1 LRWVDGRFDFTPHPV
16 SRVLYGRGRLAELGE
31 MLGSLDRTRAVVVT
45 SPSVRR
51 SGLVARAEAA
61 LGGRLASVFD
71 GTRPHSPVE
80 VVREATALAA
90 RVGADA
96 VVSVGGGSAIDT
108 AKGIVH
114 FRLEESGTRLAHVAV
129 PTTLSGGEF
138 TGAAGITHG
147 PIKRLY
153 RGPHMPAS
161 LVLLDPDAAAITPL
175 SLLLPSG
182 LNALHHCVEG
192 VCSVRPNGMSDA
204 MFLHAIRLLA
214 TALPRLQERPADLE
228 ARGLAMVGAALAAL
242 AIPGVPM
249 GMGHAL
255 AHAIGGRYK
264 TPHATTHAILIAPV
278 MQFNH
283 DAVVDAQAS
292 IADGLGVSD
301 HGDPA
306 RAARA
311 GIDRVRSLLVDF
323 GIPPGFSALGV
334 SGDEVEDVARAAM
347 DDPCFPTNPK
357 AASLD
362 DVVGVIRSAL

>member
-1 LRWVDGRFDFTPHPV
+1 MIQPFQITRGP
-16 SRVLYGRGRLAELGE
+16 RVRYGRGEAAFVGEEAKALGMKRP
-31 MLGSLDRTRAVVVT
+31 MLLTD
-45 SPSVRR
+45 
-51 SGLVARAEAA
+51 SGLASAGVLEPIIEGMKKAGMDFALYDKAEPNPSGEIIPLTKAFYESNGC
-61 LGGRLASVFD
+61 LGIIA
-71 GTRPHSPVE
+71 
-80 VVREATALAA
+80 
-90 RVGADA
+90 
-96 VVSVGGGSAIDT
+96 VGGGSAIDT

-114 FRLEESGTRLAHVAV
+114 FLLEDRGVRLAHVAV

-147 PIKRLY
+147 PIKKLY

-161 LVLLDPDAAAITPL
+161 LVLLDPEAAAITPL

-214 TALPRLQERPADLE
+214 TALPRLKERPADLE

-255 AHAIGGRYK
+255 AHAIGGRYR

-278 MQFNH
+278 MRFNH
-283 DAVVDAQAS
+283 DAVIDAQAS
-292 IADGLGVSD
+292 IADGLGIRD
-301 HGDPA
+301 YGDPA
-306 RAARA
+306 GAARA
-311 GIDRVRSLLVDF
+311 GIEHIGSLLVDL
-323 GIPPGFSALGV
+323 GIPTGFSALGV
-334 SGDEVEDVARAAM
+334 SDDEVEEVARAAM

-362 DVVGVIRSAL
+362 DVVTVIRSAL

>member
-1 LRWVDGRFDFTPHPV
+1 MRWMEGRFDFTPHPV
-16 SRVLYGRGRLAELGE
+16 SRVAYGRGRLAELGE
-31 MLGSLDRTRAVVVT
+31 VLGSLEKDRALVVT

-61 LGGRLASVFD
+61 IGGRLAGVFD

-114 FRLEESGTRLAHVAV
+114 LRLEESGARLAHVAV

-147 PIKRLY
+147 PIKKLY
-153 RGPHMPAS
+153 RGSHMPAS
-161 LVLLDPDAAAITPL
+161 LVILDPEAAAITPL

-192 VCSVRPNGMSDA
+192 VCSIRPNGMSDA

-214 TALPRLQERPADLE
+214 AALPRIKERPGDVE
-228 ARGLAMVGAALAAL
+228 ARGGAMVGAALAAL

-255 AHAIGGRYK
+255 AHAIGGRYR

-278 MQFNH
+278 MRFNH

-292 IADGLGVSD
+292 IAEGLGILD

-311 GIDRVRSLLVDF
+311 GIEHIRGLLVDL
-323 GIPPGFSALGV
+323 GIPAGFSTLGV
-334 SGDEVEDVARAAM
+334 SEDGIEEVAKAAM
-347 DDPCFPTNPK
+347 ADPCFPTNPK
-357 AASLD
+357 PASLD

>member
-1 LRWVDGRFDFTPHPV
+1 
-16 SRVLYGRGRLAELGE
+16 
-31 MLGSLDRTRAVVVT
+31 
-45 SPSVRR
+45 
-51 SGLVARAEAA
+51 
-61 LGGRLASVFD
+61 
-71 GTRPHSPVE
+71 
-80 VVREATALAA
+80 
-90 RVGADA
+90 VGADA

-108 AKGIVH
+108 AKGVVH

-129 PTTLSGGEF
+129 PTTLSGGEY

-161 LVLLDPDAAAITPL
+161 LVLLDPEAAAITPL

-192 VCSVRPNGMSDA
+192 VCSIRPNGMSDA
-204 MFLHAIRLLA
+204 MFLHAVRLLA
-214 TALPRLQERPADLE
+214 AALPRLKERPADLA

-283 DAVVDAQAS
+283 DAVTLAQAS
-292 IADGLGVSD
+292 IAGGLGVSD

-311 GIDRVRSLLVDF
+311 GIERVRSLLVDL
-323 GIPPGFSALGV
+323 GIPTGFSALGV
-334 SGDEVEDVARAAM
+334 PGNEVEEVARAAM

-362 DVVGVIRSAL
+362 DVVRVIRSAL

>member
-1 LRWVDGRFDFTPHPV
+1 VRWVDGRFDFTPHPV
-16 SRVLYGRGRLAELGE
+16 SRVSYGRGRLAELGE
-31 MLGSLDRTRAVVVT
+31 VLGSLDKKRAVVVT

-51 SGLVARAEAA
+51 AGLVARAEAA
-61 LGGRLASVFD
+61 LGGRLAGVFD

-80 VVREATALAA
+80 VVREATGLAA
-90 RVGADA
+90 RVEADA

-114 FRLEESGTRLAHVAV
+114 FRLEESGVRLAHVAV

-147 PIKRLY
+147 PIKKLY

-161 LVLLDPDAAAITPL
+161 LVILDPEAAAITPL

-204 MFLHAIRLLA
+204 MFLHAIRLLGA
-214 TALPRLQERPADLE
+214 AMPRIKAHPGDVE
-228 ARGLAMVGAALAAL
+228 ARGGAMVGAALAAL

-255 AHAIGGRYK
+255 AHAIGGRYR
-264 TPHATTHAILIAPV
+264 TPHATTHAILVAPV
-278 MQFNH
+278 MRFNH

-292 IADGLGVSD
+292 IAAGLGVQ
-301 HGDPA
+301 GDGEPA

-311 GIDRVRSLLVDF
+311 GIERIASLLVDF
-323 GIPPGFSALGV
+323 GIPTGFSELGV
-334 SGDEVEDVARAAM
+334 SGDEVEEVARAAM

-362 DVVGVIRSAL
+362 DVVRVIRSAL